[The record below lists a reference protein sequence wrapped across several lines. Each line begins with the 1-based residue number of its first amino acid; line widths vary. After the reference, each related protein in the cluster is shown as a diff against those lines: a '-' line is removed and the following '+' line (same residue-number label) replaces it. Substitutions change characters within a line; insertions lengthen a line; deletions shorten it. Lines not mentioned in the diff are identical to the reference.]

1 MARRHANSE
10 NCITRYHKETTMRQS
25 LILPLLCAI
34 IPVLAASPASL
45 AQTTYPAKTVRIV
58 VPFTAGGATD
68 VIARLVAARMQESW
82 GQSVV
87 IENRAGAT
95 GAIGS
100 EYVARAQA
108 DGYTMLMGTTS
119 THALGPAIRKM
130 PYTASDFSPM
140 TLVSTFPN
148 MLVIHPSLPASNI
161 PEFIAL
167 LKANPG
173 KYHFAS
179 SGNGSSIHLNA
190 ELFKQMTGTQMG
202 HVPYKGSSQALTD
215 LLAGVVHVAFD
226 NMATVWPQAR
236 SGKLRALGV
245 TTLQRMPVA
254 PDVPAVAEHLKGFE
268 AIIWVGFF
276 GPAGMPQD
284 ISQKVAMETRRI
296 VQAPDVIAKLA
307 DLGAAAVGSSP
318 AEFAAYVKN
327 DSEKWGRV
335 WRSTGLTEK
344 DLE

>member
-1 MARRHANSE
+1 MPHTLVA
-10 NCITRYHKETTMRQS
+10 S
-25 LILPLLCAI
+25 LIAALALASFAAAPAMSQAI
-34 IPVLAASPASL
+34 
-45 AQTTYPAKTVRIV
+45 YPSKPVRII

-68 VIARLVAARMQESW
+68 VIARIVAARMQEAW
-82 GQSVV
+82 GQSVL

-100 EYVARAQA
+100 EFVAKAPP

-130 PYTASDFSPM
+130 PYSAADFSPV

-148 MLVIHPSLPASNI
+148 MLVIHPSLPANSI
-161 PEFIAL
+161 AEFIAL

-173 KYHFAS
+173 KYHYAS

-190 ELFKQMTGTQMG
+190 ELFKLMTGTQMG

-215 LLAGVVHVAFD
+215 LVAGVVHIAFD
-226 NMATVWPQAR
+226 NMATVWPHAR

-254 PDVPAVAEHLKGFE
+254 PDIPAIAEQLKGFE

-276 GPAGMPQD
+276 GPAGMPSD
-284 ISQKVAMETRRI
+284 IAQKVAIETRRI

-307 DLGAAAVGSSP
+307 DLGASAVGSSP
-318 AEFAAYVKN
+318 GEFATYVRN
-327 DSEKWGRV
+327 DSEKWAKV

-344 DLE
+344 DLQ